1 MAVIFA
7 VVGGGAVLGIATSP
21 DYGDYGDHSDHI
33 DYSNYS
39 DEAERRQRRIEDKK
53 REINSKK
60 SNVNTYKTQSVNS
73 YLQSSTLR
81 EESGVTVNLA
91 EVRRDGDKKISDK
104 LNTDFNSD
112 ATSLKHEIE
121 EIDAVINKIDKILK
135 EGE

>member
-21 DYGDYGDHSDHI
+21 DYGDYGDHSDHS

-53 REINSKK
+53 RESNSKK

-112 ATSLKHEIE
+112 AASLKHEIE

-135 EGE
+135 EEE

>member
-7 VVGGGAVLGIATSP
+7 VVGGGAVLGIDTSP
-21 DYGDYGDHSDHI
+21 DYGDYGDHSDHS

-91 EVRRDGDKKISDK
+91 EVRRDGDKKISKMDGACVGFVYVI
-104 LNTDFNSD
+104 FNDRMRGRRERSE
-112 ATSLKHEIE
+112 AEFQ
-121 EIDAVINKIDKILK
+121 
-135 EGE
+135 

>member
-21 DYGDYGDHSDHI
+21 DYGDYGDHSDHS

-81 EESGVTVNLA
+81 EESGVTVNLV

-112 ATSLKHEIE
+112 ATSLKYEIE

>member
-21 DYGDYGDHSDHI
+21 DYGDYGDHSDHS

-91 EVRRDGDKKISDK
+91 EVRRDGGCAIRITEHFIYS
-104 LNTDFNSD
+104 
-112 ATSLKHEIE
+112 
-121 EIDAVINKIDKILK
+121 
-135 EGE
+135 